1 MKKLFFT
8 LILTL
13 FCFVTFSSPAR
24 AEGNY
29 RCQNSGG
36 LCTTVNIDCGTGFGP
51 DTAFCAQFNNNPAGC
66 DGAGT
71 QACISTEPVGAK
83 YKCVGA
89 GSCVACAS
97 NETCQ
102 YNSRGACES
111 DPSCDPAGN
120 SFNKVYST
128 STSSCNC
135 VQVSGTSG
143 KYGTIAD
150 CLAAACTPP
159 PASQTLS
166 TCGSGNNEGI
176 PTAIGC
182 IPITSVGALTTF
194 FLRWGIGI
202 SGGVA
207 FLSMIYAGFLIMSSA
222 GDPKRLQTGQELVT
236 SSVSGIILLVFSIFI
251 LRLVGVNI
259 LGLF

>member
-13 FCFVTFSSPAR
+13 FFFITFNSSAH

-71 QACISTEPVGAK
+71 QACISTEQVGAK
-83 YKCVGA
+83 YKCIGA
-89 GSCVACAS
+89 GSCVPCTA

-111 DPSCDPAGN
+111 DPSCDPAGT
-120 SFNKVYST
+120 SFNKVYNT

-143 KYGTIAD
+143 KYASIAS
-150 CLAAACTPP
+150 CLAAACTAP
-159 PASQTLS
+159 PASPTLS
-166 TCGSGNNEGI
+166 TCGSENNEGI

-182 IPITSVGALTTF
+182 VPITSITKLAGF
-194 FLRWGIGI
+194 FLNWGLGI
-202 SGGVA
+202 AGGVA
-207 FLSMIYAGFLIMSSA
+207 FLMILFSGFLIMTSA
-222 GDPKRLQTGQELVT
+222 GDPKRLQTGQELMT
-236 SSVSGIILLVFSIFI
+236 SAVSGVILLIFSIFV
-251 LRLVGVNI
+251 LRLIGVNI